1 VSPWCDA
8 ELTDDPED
16 MMKGAEPYVAV
27 GEGEKGLVVEGL
39 LLLLRDTL
47 LILPD
52 NMAPQVLNHVVRA
65 EFLLVMA
72 NHSDSRVRLAVVKV
86 SSPEFCSLEFK
97 KWKISKS
104 SAQIHD
110 FVLEASSSVIAF
122 KTHLSVLLRL
132 YPCLSLCFQIIK
144 PRLSLS
150 LSLSIYI
157 YIYIYIYT
165 HTHTHTL

>member
-8 ELTDDPED
+8 DLADDPEE
-16 MMKGAEPYVAV
+16 MMKGAEPHVAV

-52 NMAPQVLNHVVRA
+52 NMAHQVLNHVVKA

-86 SSPEFCSLEFK
+86 SCFEFF
-97 KWKISKS
+97 
-104 SAQIHD
+104 
-110 FVLEASSSVIAF
+110 
-122 KTHLSVLLRL
+122 
-132 YPCLSLCFQIIK
+132 CLDG
-144 PRLSLS
+144 
-150 LSLSIYI
+150 
-157 YIYIYIYT
+157 
-165 HTHTHTL
+165 